1 MMELTSDFFDIR
13 CHDCGERITIYK
25 DELDVE
31 VSFYD
36 HGENG
41 MGDETIYDIRHKLE
55 CPECG
60 NDIVITITGSEYPVG
75 AYDYDNADIS
85 GAHFIDVPS
94 MGIVYYRDEFDTDER
109 AVELTGIQKL
119 IMRISEDR
127 DLIYD
132 VTSRQFEEIV
142 EQLLRDDGFET
153 YLTKPTRDGSRDI
166 MASKTGINGK
176 PVVFYVEC
184 KRYARRNKVN
194 VGIVRE
200 LYGVQTSEK
209 INKACVITSS
219 LFTRDAIEFA
229 EKQNVMIDLVDGD
242 ALHKMIQRSA
252 EKYGEY
258 QYCPYL

>member
-1 MMELTSDFFDIR
+1 M
-13 CHDCGERITIYK
+13 
-25 DELDVE
+25 
-31 VSFYD
+31 
-36 HGENG
+36 
-41 MGDETIYDIRHKLE
+41 
-55 CPECG
+55 
-60 NDIVITITGSEYPVG
+60 
-75 AYDYDNADIS
+75 
-85 GAHFIDVPS
+85 
-94 MGIVYYRDEFDTDER
+94 
-109 AVELTGIQKL
+109 
-119 IMRISEDR
+119 
-127 DLIYD
+127 
-132 VTSRQFEEIV
+132 

-153 YLTKPTRDGSRDI
+153 HLTKPTRDGGRDI

-242 ALHKMIQRSA
+242 ALHEMIQRSA

-258 QYCPYL
+258 QYCPICNY